1 MAFKVKNSQL
11 TNETLGVLN
20 QLIELDINASAAFRL
35 TRIIKHISSIVE
47 DKLKSERRIY
57 DKWIQRDES
66 GNPVIPKDEQGDPIQ
81 GSVSISDMNAFTKEM
96 TDLLEV
102 ENEIPFEK
110 LNFEDLNLQTAKIK
124 DLIKVEFLFN

>member
-1 MAFKVKNSQL
+1 
-11 TNETLGVLN
+11 
-20 QLIELDINASAAFRL
+20 
-35 TRIIKHISSIVE
+35 
-47 DKLKSERRIY
+47 
-57 DKWIQRDES
+57 
-66 GNPVIPKDEQGDPIQ
+66 
-81 GSVSISDMNAFTKEM
+81 MNACTKEM